1 MEAKGPARVE
11 TVDSPGL
18 SHGVNV
24 AANASKLF
32 FAISTTVK
40 LSASWS
46 RTWSSLYRQYE
57 LYQSEMDNISGTLAL
72 SLSFAESVFLK
83 VGGEHYYNDAVS
95 GDRSMFFLDASLSWR
110 TKRLELT
117 LECRNLLGTDTYSSA
132 VYSDITTY
140 VYTYRLRPLAA
151 LLKLRF
157 TL

>member
-1 MEAKGPARVE
+1 ME

-72 SLSFAESVFLK
+72 SSRFCDWAGLDY
-83 VGGEHYYNDAVS
+83 GVS
-95 GDRSMFFLDASLSWR
+95 ASRSRRRPSACPLPKASS
-110 TKRLELT
+110 
-117 LECRNLLGTDTYSSA
+117 
-132 VYSDITTY
+132 
-140 VYTYRLRPLAA
+140 
-151 LLKLRF
+151 
-157 TL
+157 